1 MLGSWRWRMIDDT
14 PSGWHAS
21 DAHLSPSIQPSM
33 LSLQCITTNVRE
45 KHQSSFVMLVCNHSP
60 HVLFQVRHDC
70 KEHVTSW
77 IRWSSSQPA
86 SSSITYSISCSKD
99 KIGRR
104 FVSQLSWLGTW
115 SPTGTG
121 KKINWNKSSSHF
133 RHFLTLLRSCTAS
146 STSRLHSR
154 WGLSRCHHQ
163 TFTAKL
169 WELGNDQY

>member
-1 MLGSWRWRMIDDT
+1 MTCLGRS
-14 PSGWHAS
+14 PESLNPAKHA
-21 DAHLSPSIQPSM
+21 LSSM
-33 LSLQCITTNVRE
+33 HHN
-45 KHQSSFVMLVCNHSP
+45 KHQGKTSKLVCNHSP

-86 SSSITYSISCSKD
+86 SSSITYPISCSKD

-104 FVSQLSWLGTW
+104 FVSQSSWLGTW
-115 SPTGTG
+115 SLTGTG

-154 WGLSRCHHQ
+154 RGLSERCRHQ

-169 WELGNDQY
+169 